1 MFSIRQQPVRTGRD
15 GESGESPT
23 WSESM
28 ASTQGRSSVPGRAD
42 ILSVGLRGD
51 VKAMSQET
59 CMGYQQSDRQ
69 VVVLKPVKAGGAKGP
84 GHQAYS
90 SWPTLGTLEVQ
101 QRWQTVMG
109 D

>member
-1 MFSIRQQPVRTGRD
+1 
-15 GESGESPT
+15 
-23 WSESM
+23 M

-51 VKAMSQET
+51 VKARSQET

>member
-1 MFSIRQQPVRTGRD
+1 MSFIGQQPARTGRD

-28 ASTQGRSSVPGRAD
+28 ASTQGMSRVPGRAD
-42 ILSVGLRGD
+42 ILSVGLIGD
-51 VKAMSQET
+51 VKAKSQET

-84 GHQAYS
+84 GHQTYS
-90 SWPTLGTLEVQ
+90 LWPTLGTLEVQ
-101 QRWQTVMG
+101 IKWQAVMR